1 MRFFGHYI
9 KAKQY
14 MMTLLTLREIEL
26 CSYPVFSPKKVA
38 YVILCLDVIAIA
50 RADKS
55 CFESYFVFGSA

>member
-1 MRFFGHYI
+1 
-9 KAKQY
+9 

-38 YVILCLDVIAIA
+38 YVILCLDVIAMA